1 MRTLSV
7 KDLDHTDI
15 GKVVKFSIPNPV
27 LAGTTH
33 KHTNITVVGTLH
45 GFTKVQ
51 AGGDLILEVGT
62 SRHVVSEVFQEILD
76 VAFPAEEA

>member
-1 MRTLSV
+1 MRTRSV
-7 KDLDHTDI
+7 KELDYTDI

-27 LAGTTH
+27 LAGTSH
-33 KHTNITVVGTLH
+33 KNTSITVVGTLQ

-62 SRHVVSEVFQEILD
+62 GRHVISEIFQEILD
-76 VAFPAEEA
+76 VSFPGEEA